1 MKKGSYGS
9 FYPEIKNM
17 KKLIIILGTVS
28 ISLSAIFA
36 RLATAPS
43 MILVFYRM
51 LFACLLLLPVLFVR
65 CREELRGLQKKD
77 IFLCACSGL
86 FLGMHFT
93 LYFESLKYTSIAA
106 SVVLVNLEVFFVAIF
121 LFCRYREKIPV
132 KGVMGIIAAF
142 FGTLLIAIAD
152 MGSGTNVLFGDILA
166 FGGSLCVAVY
176 TLIGRSC
183 RTHISTSVYTCFVYG
198 FACLTVGIAAL
209 LSGTPFS
216 GYEPVNYALAL
227 GMTVFCTFFGHSI
240 YSWGLKY
247 LKASY
252 ITTIKLLEPVF
263 ASLLGLFIFREIPGV
278 FVIIGGAV
286 VIGGIIY
293 YTRNSE
299 SK

>member
-1 MKKGSYGS
+1 
-9 FYPEIKNM
+9 M
-17 KKLIIILGTVS
+17 KKLVIVLGTVS

-36 RLATAPS
+36 RMASAPS
-43 MILVFYRM
+43 IILVFYRM
-51 LFACLLLLPVLFVR
+51 LFACVLLLPVVFVK
-65 CREELRGLQKKD
+65 CRDELKRLQRKD

-106 SVVLVNLEVFFVAIF
+106 SVVLVNLEVFFVALF
-121 LFCRYREKIPV
+121 LFFMYREKIPV
-132 KGVMGIIAAF
+132 KGILGIGAAF
-142 FGTLLIAIAD
+142 LGTVLIAVTD
-152 MGSGTNVLFGDILA
+152 MGSGSNVVFGDILA
-166 FGGSLCVAVY
+166 FGGSFCVAVY

-209 LSGTPFS
+209 ISGTPFS
-216 GYEPVNYALAL
+216 GYEPINYGLAL
-227 GMTVFCTFFGHSI
+227 GMTIFCTFFGHSV

-247 LKASY
+247 LNASY

-263 ASLLGLFIFREIPGV
+263 ASILGLLIFREIPGV

-293 YTRNSE
+293 YTRNAE
-299 SK
+299 SA

>member
-1 MKKGSYGS
+1 
-9 FYPEIKNM
+9 M
-17 KKLIIILGTVS
+17 KKLVIVLGTVS

-36 RLATAPS
+36 RMASAPS
-43 MILVFYRM
+43 IILVFYRM
-51 LFACLLLLPVLFVR
+51 LFACVLLLPVVFVK
-65 CREELRGLQKKD
+65 CRDELKRLQRKD

-106 SVVLVNLEVFFVAIF
+106 SVVLVNLEVFFVALF
-121 LFCRYREKIPV
+121 LFFMYREKIPV
-132 KGVMGIIAAF
+132 KGILGIGAAF
-142 FGTLLIAIAD
+142 LGTVLIAVTD
-152 MGSGTNVLFGDILA
+152 MGSGSNVVFGDILA
-166 FGGSLCVAVY
+166 FGGSFCVAVY

-209 LSGTPFS
+209 ISGIPFS
-216 GYEPVNYALAL
+216 GYEPVNYGLAL
-227 GMTVFCTFFGHSI
+227 GMTIFCTFFGHSV

-247 LKASY
+247 LNASY

-263 ASLLGLFIFREIPGV
+263 ASILGLLIFREIPGA

-293 YTRNSE
+293 YTRNAE
-299 SK
+299 SA

>member
-1 MKKGSYGS
+1 
-9 FYPEIKNM
+9 M
-17 KKLIIILGTVS
+17 KKLVIVLGTVS

-36 RLATAPS
+36 RMASAPS
-43 MILVFYRM
+43 IILVFYRM
-51 LFACLLLLPVLFVR
+51 LFACVLLLPVVFVK
-65 CREELRGLQKKD
+65 CRDELKRLQRKD

-106 SVVLVNLEVFFVAIF
+106 SVVLVNLEVFFVALF
-121 LFCRYREKIPV
+121 LFFMYREKIPV
-132 KGVMGIIAAF
+132 KGILGIGAAF
-142 FGTLLIAIAD
+142 LGTVLIAVTD
-152 MGSGTNVLFGDILA
+152 MGSGSNVVFGDILA
-166 FGGSLCVAVY
+166 FGGSFCVAVY

-209 LSGTPFS
+209 ISGTPFS
-216 GYEPVNYALAL
+216 GYEPVNYGLAL
-227 GMTVFCTFFGHSI
+227 GMTIFCTFFGHSV

-247 LKASY
+247 LNASY

-263 ASLLGLFIFREIPGV
+263 ASILGLLIFREIPGA

-293 YTRNSE
+293 YTRNAE
-299 SK
+299 SA

>member
-1 MKKGSYGS
+1 
-9 FYPEIKNM
+9 M
-17 KKLIIILGTVS
+17 KKLVIVLGTVS

-36 RLATAPS
+36 RMASAPS
-43 MILVFYRM
+43 IILVFYRM
-51 LFACLLLLPVLFVR
+51 LFACVLLLPVVFVK
-65 CREELRGLQKKD
+65 CRDELKRLQRKD

-106 SVVLVNLEVFFVAIF
+106 SVVLVNLEVFFVALF
-121 LFCRYREKIPV
+121 LFFMYREKIPV
-132 KGVMGIIAAF
+132 KGILGIGAAF
-142 FGTLLIAIAD
+142 LGTVLIAVTD
-152 MGSGTNVLFGDILA
+152 MGSGSNVVFGDILA
-166 FGGSLCVAVY
+166 FGGSFCVAVY

-209 LSGTPFS
+209 ISGTPFS
-216 GYEPVNYALAL
+216 GYEPVNYGLAL
-227 GMTVFCTFFGHSI
+227 GMTIFCTFFGHSV

-247 LKASY
+247 LNASY

-263 ASLLGLFIFREIPGV
+263 ASILGLLIFREIPGA

-293 YTRNSE
+293 YTRNAESE
-299 SK
+299 

>member
-1 MKKGSYGS
+1 
-9 FYPEIKNM
+9 M
-17 KKLIIILGTVS
+17 KKLVIVLGTVS

-36 RLATAPS
+36 RMASAPS
-43 MILVFYRM
+43 IILVFYRM
-51 LFACLLLLPVLFVR
+51 LFACVLLLPVVFVK
-65 CREELRGLQKKD
+65 CRAELKRLQRKD

-106 SVVLVNLEVFFVAIF
+106 SVVLVNLEVFFVALF
-121 LFCRYREKIPV
+121 LFFMYREKIPV
-132 KGVMGIIAAF
+132 KGILGIGAAF
-142 FGTLLIAIAD
+142 LGTVLIAVTD
-152 MGSGTNVLFGDILA
+152 MGSGSNVVFGDILA
-166 FGGSLCVAVY
+166 FGGSFCVAVY

-209 LSGTPFS
+209 ISGTPFS
-216 GYEPVNYALAL
+216 GYEPVNYGLAL
-227 GMTVFCTFFGHSI
+227 GMTIFCTFFGHSV

-247 LKASY
+247 LNASY

-263 ASLLGLFIFREIPGV
+263 ASILGLLIFREIPGA

-293 YTRNSE
+293 YTRNAE
-299 SK
+299 SA

>member
-1 MKKGSYGS
+1 
-9 FYPEIKNM
+9 M
-17 KKLIIILGTVS
+17 KKLVIVLGTVS

-36 RLATAPS
+36 RMASAPS
-43 MILVFYRM
+43 IILVFYRM
-51 LFACLLLLPVLFVR
+51 LFACVLLLPVVFVK
-65 CREELRGLQKKD
+65 CRDELKRLQRKD

-106 SVVLVNLEVFFVAIF
+106 SVVLVNLEVFFVALF
-121 LFCRYREKIPV
+121 LFFMYREKIPV
-132 KGVMGIIAAF
+132 KGILGIGAAF
-142 FGTLLIAIAD
+142 LGTVLIAVTD
-152 MGSGTNVLFGDILA
+152 MGSGSNVVFGDILA
-166 FGGSLCVAVY
+166 FGGSFCVAVY

-183 RTHISTSVYTCFVYG
+183 RTHIPTSVYTCFVYG

-209 LSGTPFS
+209 ISGTPFS
-216 GYEPVNYALAL
+216 GYEPINYGLAL
-227 GMTVFCTFFGHSI
+227 GMTIFCTFFGHSV

-247 LKASY
+247 LNASY

-263 ASLLGLFIFREIPGV
+263 ASILGLLIFREIPGV

-293 YTRNSE
+293 YTRNAE
-299 SK
+299 SA

>member
-1 MKKGSYGS
+1 
-9 FYPEIKNM
+9 M
-17 KKLIIILGTVS
+17 KKLVIVLGTVS

-36 RLATAPS
+36 RMASAPS
-43 MILVFYRM
+43 IILVFYRM
-51 LFACLLLLPVLFVR
+51 LFACVLLLPVVFVK
-65 CREELRGLQKKD
+65 CRDELKRLQRKD

-106 SVVLVNLEVFFVAIF
+106 SVVLVNLEVFFVALF
-121 LFCRYREKIPV
+121 LFFMYREKIPV
-132 KGVMGIIAAF
+132 KGILGIGAAF
-142 FGTLLIAIAD
+142 LGTVLIAVTD
-152 MGSGTNVLFGDILA
+152 MGSGSNVVFGDILA
-166 FGGSLCVAVY
+166 FGGSFCVAVY

-209 LSGTPFS
+209 ISGTPFS
-216 GYEPVNYALAL
+216 GYEPVNYGLAL
-227 GMTVFCTFFGHSI
+227 GMTVFCTFFGHSV

-247 LKASY
+247 LNASY

-263 ASLLGLFIFREIPGV
+263 ASILGLLIFREIPGA

-293 YTRNSE
+293 YTRNAE
-299 SK
+299 SA

>member
-1 MKKGSYGS
+1 
-9 FYPEIKNM
+9 M
-17 KKLIIILGTVS
+17 KKLVIVLGTVS

-36 RLATAPS
+36 RMASAPS
-43 MILVFYRM
+43 IILVFYRM
-51 LFACLLLLPVLFVR
+51 LFACVLLLSVVFVK
-65 CREELRGLQKKD
+65 CRDELKRLQRKD

-106 SVVLVNLEVFFVAIF
+106 SVVLVNLEVFFVALF
-121 LFCRYREKIPV
+121 LFFMYREKIPV
-132 KGVMGIIAAF
+132 KGILGIGAAF
-142 FGTLLIAIAD
+142 LGTVLIAVTD
-152 MGSGTNVLFGDILA
+152 MGSGSNVVFGDILA
-166 FGGSLCVAVY
+166 FGGSFCVAVY

-209 LSGTPFS
+209 ISGTPFS
-216 GYEPVNYALAL
+216 GYEPVNYGLAL
-227 GMTVFCTFFGHSI
+227 GMTIFCTFFGHSV

-247 LKASY
+247 LNASY

-263 ASLLGLFIFREIPGV
+263 ASILGLLIFREIPGA

-293 YTRNSE
+293 YTRNAE
-299 SK
+299 SA

>member
-1 MKKGSYGS
+1 
-9 FYPEIKNM
+9 M
-17 KKLIIILGTVS
+17 KKLVIVLGTVS

-36 RLATAPS
+36 RMASAPS
-43 MILVFYRM
+43 IILVFYRM
-51 LFACLLLLPVLFVR
+51 LFACVLLLPVVFVK
-65 CREELRGLQKKD
+65 CRDELKRLQRKD

-106 SVVLVNLEVFFVAIF
+106 SVVLVNLEVFFVALF
-121 LFCRYREKIPV
+121 LFFMYREKIPV
-132 KGVMGIIAAF
+132 KGILGIGAAF
-142 FGTLLIAIAD
+142 LGTVLIAVTD
-152 MGSGTNVLFGDILA
+152 MGSGSNVVFGDILA
-166 FGGSLCVAVY
+166 FGGSFCVAVY

-209 LSGTPFS
+209 ISGTPFS
-216 GYEPVNYALAL
+216 GYEPVNYGLAL
-227 GMTVFCTFFGHSI
+227 GMTIFCTFFGHSV

-247 LKASY
+247 LNASY

-263 ASLLGLFIFREIPGV
+263 ASILGILIFREIPGA

-293 YTRNSE
+293 YTRNAE
-299 SK
+299 SA

>member
-1 MKKGSYGS
+1 
-9 FYPEIKNM
+9 M
-17 KKLIIILGTVS
+17 KKLVIVLGTVS

-36 RLATAPS
+36 RMASAPS
-43 MILVFYRM
+43 IILVFYRM
-51 LFACLLLLPVLFVR
+51 LFACVLLLPVVFVK
-65 CREELRGLQKKD
+65 CRDELKRLQRKD

-106 SVVLVNLEVFFVAIF
+106 SVVLVNLEVFFVALF
-121 LFCRYREKIPV
+121 LFFMYREKIPV
-132 KGVMGIIAAF
+132 KGILGIGAAF
-142 FGTLLIAIAD
+142 LGTVLIAVTD
-152 MGSGTNVLFGDILA
+152 MGSGSNVVFGDILA
-166 FGGSLCVAVY
+166 FGGSFCVAVY

-198 FACLTVGIAAL
+198 IAAL
-209 LSGTPFS
+209 ISGTPFS
-216 GYEPVNYALAL
+216 GYEPVNYGLAL
-227 GMTVFCTFFGHSI
+227 GMTIFCTFFGHSV

-247 LKASY
+247 LNASY

-263 ASLLGLFIFREIPGV
+263 ASILGLLIFREIPGA

-293 YTRNSE
+293 YTRNAE
-299 SK
+299 SA

>member
-1 MKKGSYGS
+1 
-9 FYPEIKNM
+9 M
-17 KKLIIILGTVS
+17 KKLVIVLGTVS

-36 RLATAPS
+36 RMASAPS
-43 MILVFYRM
+43 IILVFYRM
-51 LFACLLLLPVLFVR
+51 LFACVLLLPVVFVK
-65 CREELRGLQKKD
+65 CRDELKRLQRKD

-106 SVVLVNLEVFFVAIF
+106 SVVLVNLEVFFVALF
-121 LFCRYREKIPV
+121 LFFMYREKIPV
-132 KGVMGIIAAF
+132 KGILGIGAAF
-142 FGTLLIAIAD
+142 LGTVLIAVTD
-152 MGSGTNVLFGDILA
+152 MGSGSNVVFGDILA
-166 FGGSLCVAVY
+166 FGGSFCVAVY

-209 LSGTPFS
+209 ISGTPFS
-216 GYEPVNYALAL
+216 GYEPVNYGLAL
-227 GMTVFCTFFGHSI
+227 GMTIFCTFFGHSV

-247 LKASY
+247 PNASY

-263 ASLLGLFIFREIPGV
+263 ASILGLLIFREIPGA

-293 YTRNSE
+293 YTRNAE
-299 SK
+299 SA

>member
-1 MKKGSYGS
+1 
-9 FYPEIKNM
+9 M
-17 KKLIIILGTVS
+17 KKLVIVLGTVS

-36 RLATAPS
+36 RMASAPS
-43 MILVFYRM
+43 IILVFYRM
-51 LFACLLLLPVLFVR
+51 LFACVLLLPVVFVK
-65 CREELRGLQKKD
+65 CRDELKRLQRKD

-106 SVVLVNLEVFFVAIF
+106 SVVLVNLEVFFVALF
-121 LFCRYREKIPV
+121 LFFMYREKIPV
-132 KGVMGIIAAF
+132 KGILDIGAAF
-142 FGTLLIAIAD
+142 LGTVLIAVTD
-152 MGSGTNVLFGDILA
+152 MGSGSNVVFGDILA
-166 FGGSLCVAVY
+166 FGGSFCVAVY

-209 LSGTPFS
+209 ISGTPFS
-216 GYEPVNYALAL
+216 GYEPVNYGLAL
-227 GMTVFCTFFGHSI
+227 GMTIFCTFFGHSV

-247 LKASY
+247 LNASY

-263 ASLLGLFIFREIPGV
+263 ASILGLLIFREIPGA

-293 YTRNSE
+293 YTRNAE
-299 SK
+299 SA

>member
-1 MKKGSYGS
+1 
-9 FYPEIKNM
+9 M
-17 KKLIIILGTVS
+17 KKLVIVLGTVS

-36 RLATAPS
+36 RMASAPS
-43 MILVFYRM
+43 IILVFYRM
-51 LFACLLLLPVLFVR
+51 LFACVLLLPVVFVK
-65 CREELRGLQKKD
+65 CRDELKRLQRKD

-106 SVVLVNLEVFFVAIF
+106 SVVLVNLEVFFVALF
-121 LFCRYREKIPV
+121 LFFMYREKIPV
-132 KGVMGIIAAF
+132 KGILGTAF
-142 FGTLLIAIAD
+142 LGTVLIAVTD
-152 MGSGTNVLFGDILA
+152 MGSGSNVVFGDILA
-166 FGGSLCVAVY
+166 FGGSFCVAVY

-209 LSGTPFS
+209 ISGTPFS
-216 GYEPVNYALAL
+216 GYEPVNYGLAL
-227 GMTVFCTFFGHSI
+227 GMTIFCTFFGHSV

-247 LKASY
+247 LNASY

-263 ASLLGLFIFREIPGV
+263 ASILGLLIFREIPGA

-293 YTRNSE
+293 YTRNAE
-299 SK
+299 SA

>member
-1 MKKGSYGS
+1 
-9 FYPEIKNM
+9 M
-17 KKLIIILGTVS
+17 KKLVIVLGTVS

-36 RLATAPS
+36 RMASAPS
-43 MILVFYRM
+43 IILVFYRM
-51 LFACLLLLPVLFVR
+51 LFACVLLLPVVFVK
-65 CREELRGLQKKD
+65 CRDELKRLQRKD

-106 SVVLVNLEVFFVAIF
+106 SVVLVNLEVFFVALV
-121 LFCRYREKIPV
+121 LFFMYREKIPV
-132 KGVMGIIAAF
+132 KGILGIGAAF
-142 FGTLLIAIAD
+142 LGTVLIAVTD
-152 MGSGTNVLFGDILA
+152 MGSGSNVVFGDILA
-166 FGGSLCVAVY
+166 FGGSFCVAVY

-209 LSGTPFS
+209 ISGTPFS
-216 GYEPVNYALAL
+216 GYEPVNYGLAL
-227 GMTVFCTFFGHSI
+227 GMTIFCTFFGHSV

-247 LKASY
+247 LNASY

-263 ASLLGLFIFREIPGV
+263 ASILGLLIFREIPGA

-293 YTRNSE
+293 YTRNAE
-299 SK
+299 SA

>member
-1 MKKGSYGS
+1 
-9 FYPEIKNM
+9 M
-17 KKLIIILGTVS
+17 KKLVIVLGTVS

-36 RLATAPS
+36 RMASAPS
-43 MILVFYRM
+43 IILVFYRM
-51 LFACLLLLPVLFVR
+51 LFACVLLLPVVFVK
-65 CREELRGLQKKD
+65 CRDELKRLQRKD

-106 SVVLVNLEVFFVAIF
+106 SVVHVNLEVFFVALF
-121 LFCRYREKIPV
+121 LFFMYREKIPV
-132 KGVMGIIAAF
+132 KGILGIGAAF
-142 FGTLLIAIAD
+142 LGTVLIAVTD
-152 MGSGTNVLFGDILA
+152 MGSGSNVVFGDILA
-166 FGGSLCVAVY
+166 FGGSFCVAVY

-209 LSGTPFS
+209 ISGTPFS
-216 GYEPVNYALAL
+216 GYEPVNYGLAL
-227 GMTVFCTFFGHSI
+227 GMTIFCTFFGHSV

-247 LKASY
+247 LNASY

-263 ASLLGLFIFREIPGV
+263 ASILGLLIFREIPGA

-293 YTRNSE
+293 YTRNAE
-299 SK
+299 SA

>member
-1 MKKGSYGS
+1 
-9 FYPEIKNM
+9 M
-17 KKLIIILGTVS
+17 KKLVIVLGTVS

-36 RLATAPS
+36 RMASAPS
-43 MILVFYRM
+43 IILVFYRM
-51 LFACLLLLPVLFVR
+51 LFACVLLLPVVFVK
-65 CREELRGLQKKD
+65 CRDELKRLQRKD

-106 SVVLVNLEVFFVAIF
+106 SVVLVNLEVLFVALF
-121 LFCRYREKIPV
+121 LFFMYREKIPV
-132 KGVMGIIAAF
+132 KGILGIGAAF
-142 FGTLLIAIAD
+142 LGTVLIAVTD
-152 MGSGTNVLFGDILA
+152 MGSGSNVVFGDILA
-166 FGGSLCVAVY
+166 FGGSFCVAVY

-209 LSGTPFS
+209 ISGTPFS
-216 GYEPVNYALAL
+216 GYEPVNYGLAL
-227 GMTVFCTFFGHSI
+227 GMTIFCTFFGHSV

-247 LKASY
+247 LNASY

-263 ASLLGLFIFREIPGV
+263 ASILGLLIFREIPGA

-293 YTRNSE
+293 YTRNAE
-299 SK
+299 SA

>member
-1 MKKGSYGS
+1 
-9 FYPEIKNM
+9 M
-17 KKLIIILGTVS
+17 KKLVIVLGTVS

-36 RLATAPS
+36 RMASAPS
-43 MILVFYRM
+43 IILVFYRM
-51 LFACLLLLPVLFVR
+51 LFACVLLLPVVFVK
-65 CREELRGLQKKD
+65 CRDELKRLQRKD

-106 SVVLVNLEVFFVAIF
+106 SVVFVNLEVFFVALF
-121 LFCRYREKIPV
+121 LFFMYREKIPV
-132 KGVMGIIAAF
+132 KGILGIGAAF
-142 FGTLLIAIAD
+142 LGTVLIAVTD
-152 MGSGTNVLFGDILA
+152 MGSGSNVVFGDILA
-166 FGGSLCVAVY
+166 FGGSFCVAVY

-209 LSGTPFS
+209 ISGTPFS
-216 GYEPVNYALAL
+216 GYEPVNYGLAL
-227 GMTVFCTFFGHSI
+227 GMTIFCTFFGHSV

-247 LKASY
+247 LNASY

-263 ASLLGLFIFREIPGV
+263 ASILGLLIFREIPGA

-293 YTRNSE
+293 YTRNAE
-299 SK
+299 SA

>member
-1 MKKGSYGS
+1 
-9 FYPEIKNM
+9 M
-17 KKLIIILGTVS
+17 KKLVIVLGTVS

-36 RLATAPS
+36 RMASAPS
-43 MILVFYRM
+43 IILVFYRM
-51 LFACLLLLPVLFVR
+51 LFACVLLLPVVFVK
-65 CREELRGLQKKD
+65 CRDELKRLQRKD

-106 SVVLVNLEVFFVAIF
+106 SVVLVNLEVFFVALF
-121 LFCRYREKIPV
+121 LFFMYREKIPV
-132 KGVMGIIAAF
+132 KGILGIGAAF
-142 FGTLLIAIAD
+142 LGTVLIAVTD
-152 MGSGTNVLFGDILA
+152 MGSGSNVVFGDILA
-166 FGGSLCVAVY
+166 FGGSFCVAVY

-209 LSGTPFS
+209 ISGTPFS
-216 GYEPVNYALAL
+216 GYEPVNYGLAL
-227 GMTVFCTFFGHSI
+227 GMTIFCTFFGHSV

-247 LKASY
+247 LNASY

-263 ASLLGLFIFREIPGV
+263 ASILGLLIFREIPGA
-278 FVIIGGAV
+278 FVILGGAV

-293 YTRNSE
+293 YTRNAE
-299 SK
+299 SA

>member
-1 MKKGSYGS
+1 
-9 FYPEIKNM
+9 M
-17 KKLIIILGTVS
+17 KKLVIVLGTVS

-36 RLATAPS
+36 RMASAPS
-43 MILVFYRM
+43 IILVFYRM
-51 LFACLLLLPVLFVR
+51 LFACVLLLPVVFVK
-65 CREELRGLQKKD
+65 CRDELKRLQRKD

-106 SVVLVNLEVFFVAIF
+106 SVVLVNLEVFFVALF
-121 LFCRYREKIPV
+121 LFFMYREKIPV
-132 KGVMGIIAAF
+132 KGILGIGAAF
-142 FGTLLIAIAD
+142 LGTVLIAVTD
-152 MGSGTNVLFGDILA
+152 MGSGSNVVFVDILA
-166 FGGSLCVAVY
+166 FGGSFCVAVY

-209 LSGTPFS
+209 ISGTPFS
-216 GYEPVNYALAL
+216 GYEPVNYGLAL
-227 GMTVFCTFFGHSI
+227 GMTIFCTFFGHSV

-247 LKASY
+247 LNASY

-263 ASLLGLFIFREIPGV
+263 ASILGLLIFREIPGA

-293 YTRNSE
+293 YTRNAE
-299 SK
+299 SA

>member
-1 MKKGSYGS
+1 
-9 FYPEIKNM
+9 M

-43 MILVFYRM
+43 IILVFYRM
-51 LFACLLLLPVLFVR
+51 LFACLLLLPVLFIK
-65 CREELRGLQKKD
+65 CREELKGLQKKD
-77 IFLCACSGL
+77 ILLCACSGL

-121 LFCRYREKIPV
+121 LFCMYREKIPV
-132 KGVMGIIAAF
+132 KGMAGIGAAFLGTVLIAA
-142 FGTLLIAIAD
+142 AD
-152 MGSGTNVLFGDILA
+152 MGSGSNVVFGDILA

-209 LSGTPFS
+209 ISGTSFS
-216 GYEPVNYALAL
+216 GYESANYALAF
-227 GMTVFCTFFGHSI
+227 GMTIFCTFFGHSI

-247 LKASY
+247 LNASY

-263 ASLLGLFIFREIPGV
+263 ASVLGLIIFHEIPGA
-278 FVIIGGAV
+278 FVIIGGAA
-286 VIGGIIY
+286 VIGGIIC

>member
-1 MKKGSYGS
+1 
-9 FYPEIKNM
+9 M
-17 KKLIIILGTVS
+17 KKLVIVLGTVS

-36 RLATAPS
+36 RMASAPS
-43 MILVFYRM
+43 IILVFYRM
-51 LFACLLLLPVLFVR
+51 LFACVLLLPVVCVK
-65 CREELRGLQKKD
+65 CRDELKRLQRKD

-106 SVVLVNLEVFFVAIF
+106 SVVLVNLEVFFVALF
-121 LFCRYREKIPV
+121 LFFMYREKIPV
-132 KGVMGIIAAF
+132 KGILGIGAAF
-142 FGTLLIAIAD
+142 LGTVLIAVTD
-152 MGSGTNVLFGDILA
+152 MGSGSNVVFGDILA
-166 FGGSLCVAVY
+166 FGGSFCVAVY

-209 LSGTPFS
+209 ISGTPFS
-216 GYEPVNYALAL
+216 GYEPVNYGLAL
-227 GMTVFCTFFGHSI
+227 GMTIFCTFFGHSV

-247 LKASY
+247 LNASY

-263 ASLLGLFIFREIPGV
+263 ASILGLLIFREIPGA

-293 YTRNSE
+293 YTRNAE
-299 SK
+299 SA

>member
-1 MKKGSYGS
+1 
-9 FYPEIKNM
+9 M
-17 KKLIIILGTVS
+17 KKLVIVLGTVS

-36 RLATAPS
+36 RMASAPS
-43 MILVFYRM
+43 IILVFYRM
-51 LFACLLLLPVLFVR
+51 LFACVLLLSVVFVK
-65 CREELRGLQKKD
+65 CRDELKRLQRKD

-106 SVVLVNLEVFFVAIF
+106 SVVLVNLEVFFVALF
-121 LFCRYREKIPV
+121 LFFMYREKIPV
-132 KGVMGIIAAF
+132 KGILGIGAAF
-142 FGTLLIAIAD
+142 LGTVLIAVTD
-152 MGSGTNVLFGDILA
+152 MGSGSNVVFGDILA
-166 FGGSLCVAVY
+166 FGGSFCVAVY

-209 LSGTPFS
+209 ISGTPFS
-216 GYEPVNYALAL
+216 GYEPVNYGLAL
-227 GMTVFCTFFGHSI
+227 GMTIFCTFFGHSV

-247 LKASY
+247 LNASY

-263 ASLLGLFIFREIPGV
+263 ASILGLLIFREIPGA

-293 YTRNSE
+293 YTRNAKSA
-299 SK
+299 

>member
-1 MKKGSYGS
+1 
-9 FYPEIKNM
+9 M
-17 KKLIIILGTVS
+17 KKLVIVLGTVS

-36 RLATAPS
+36 RMASAPS
-43 MILVFYRM
+43 IILVFYRM
-51 LFACLLLLPVLFVR
+51 LFACVLLLPVVFVK
-65 CREELRGLQKKD
+65 CRDELKRLQRKD

-106 SVVLVNLEVFFVAIF
+106 SVVLVNLEVFFVALF
-121 LFCRYREKIPV
+121 LFFMYREKIPV
-132 KGVMGIIAAF
+132 KGILGIGAAF
-142 FGTLLIAIAD
+142 LGTVLIAVTD
-152 MGSGTNVLFGDILA
+152 MGSGSNVVFGDILA
-166 FGGSLCVAVY
+166 FGGSFCVAVY

-209 LSGTPFS
+209 ISGTPFS
-216 GYEPVNYALAL
+216 GYEPVNYGLAL
-227 GMTVFCTFFGHSI
+227 GMTIFCTFFGHSV

-247 LKASY
+247 LNASY

-263 ASLLGLFIFREIPGV
+263 ASILGLLIFRENPGA

-293 YTRNSE
+293 YTRNAE
-299 SK
+299 SA

>member
-1 MKKGSYGS
+1 
-9 FYPEIKNM
+9 M
-17 KKLIIILGTVS
+17 KKLVIVLGTVS

-36 RLATAPS
+36 RMASAPS
-43 MILVFYRM
+43 IILVFYRM
-51 LFACLLLLPVLFVR
+51 LFACVLLLPVVFVK
-65 CREELRGLQKKD
+65 CRDELKRLQRKD

-106 SVVLVNLEVFFVAIF
+106 SVVLVNLEVFFVALF
-121 LFCRYREKIPV
+121 LFFMYREKIPV
-132 KGVMGIIAAF
+132 KGILGIGAAF
-142 FGTLLIAIAD
+142 LGTVLIAVTD
-152 MGSGTNVLFGDILA
+152 MGSGSNVVFGDILA
-166 FGGSLCVAVY
+166 FGGSFCVAVY

-209 LSGTPFS
+209 ISGTPFS
-216 GYEPVNYALAL
+216 GYEPVNYGLAL
-227 GMTVFCTFFGHSI
+227 GMTIFCTFFGHSV

-247 LKASY
+247 LNASY

-263 ASLLGLFIFREIPGV
+263 ASILGLLIFREVPGA

-293 YTRNSE
+293 YTRNAE
-299 SK
+299 SA